1 MIPEITCEE
10 LNAALTAKEDL
21 IIVDVREEHEVDI
34 SKIEGSIHIPLGDVE
49 DRLAELDKSKSLIMQ
64 CRSGGRS
71 AAATQILL
79 ENGFKDVKNLVGGI
93 NQWASTIDTS
103 MATY

>member
-1 MIPEITCEE
+1 MIPEITCKA

-21 IIVDVREEHEVDI
+21 VIVDVREEHERDI
-34 SKIEGSIHIPLGDVE
+34 SNIEGSIHIPLGEVE
-49 DRLAELDKSKSLIMQ
+49 DRLDELDKNKALIMQ

-71 AAATQILL
+71 AAATKILL
-79 ENGFKDVKNLVGGI
+79 ENGFKDVRNLVGGI
-93 NQWASTIDTS
+93 NEWASTVDTS